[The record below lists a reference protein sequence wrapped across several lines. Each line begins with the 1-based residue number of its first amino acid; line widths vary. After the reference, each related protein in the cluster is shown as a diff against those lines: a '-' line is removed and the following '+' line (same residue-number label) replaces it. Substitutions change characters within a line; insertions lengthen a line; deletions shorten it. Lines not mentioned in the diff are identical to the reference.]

1 MKFDITRLGIEFLN
15 PMQQEMLQEVRRER
29 QLVLLSPTGSGKTL
43 AYLLPLLQLLD
54 SKSDT
59 LQALVLVPSRELA
72 IQTVDVVKRI
82 CQEVRV
88 IACYGGRP
96 AMDEHRQIKGVNP
109 HMIVATPGRIL
120 DHIRKQNI
128 TPATIVNLVID
139 EFDKCLELGF
149 QEDMKAIISELASVE
164 RRILLSATDC
174 PSIPDFAGSSDYCR
188 LSYLDVEEPCSDRI
202 AIRSVLSPDKD
213 KLSTLKSLLC
223 MLGAQKSLVF
233 ANHRQSV
240 ERIGSYLSAEGIM
253 ADVFHGG
260 MEQRD
265 RERALYRIIN
275 ASCNVFVSPDS
286 TGWDVTIP
294 GKLFERDLASR
305 DTTIEYYS
313 TINIEFDG
321 NGGVVQDDTKL
332 VPVIGS
338 EYDTIGAL
346 PTPTRDGINFLGWY
360 TMKYG
365 GELVTP
371 DTLITEE
378 MTLYAHWTEASIPS
392 GTPILDIE
400 KNILVSVDLNGATT
414 VEIPNGV
421 VGIASNAFE
430 NCENVE
436 LVSIPESVAAIPNAT
451 FANCDGLW
459 ANWYKAMA
467 KGGDA
472 TDSVTLT
479 VTNVVVHYVTASVPS
494 TAVTPAEQ
502 TGLVNIIA
510 EVTSGGPV
518 AIASTWMEQYPG
530 FEERF
535 GSDFTAALTKPT
547 GKRDSAGNAMLVWQ
561 DFVAGTDPT
570 KDDDVFTASITF
582 DSSGNPV
589 ISYTPELSEAETA
602 KRTYRKFGK
611 VKLNDAVWTE
621 IPDGEED
628 SYNFFKI
635 SVEMK

>member
-265 RERALYRIIN
+265 RERALYRFIN
-275 ASCNVFVSPDS
+275 GSCNVFVC
-286 TGWDVTIP
+286 T
-294 GKLFERDLASR
+294 DLASR
-305 DTTIEYYS
+305 GLDIPDVDNIIHYHLPIDEESYIHRNGRTARWENVGNAYLSLGPEETMPLYVQLTDDEFKLPKNSPLPSLPLWATIYVGKGKKDKIS
-313 TINIEFDG
+313 RGDVLGFLTKVGGLDG
-321 NGGVVQDDTKL
+321 KQIGRIDVLPNWSYVAVQRKL
-332 VPVIGS
+332 VKSLLARIKGQKIKGIK
-338 EYDTIGAL
+338 TIFAL
-346 PTPTRDGINFLGWY
+346 AD
-360 TMKYG
+360 
-365 GELVTP
+365 
-371 DTLITEE
+371 
-378 MTLYAHWTEASIPS
+378 
-392 GTPILDIE
+392 
-400 KNILVSVDLNGATT
+400 
-414 VEIPNGV
+414 
-421 VGIASNAFE
+421 
-430 NCENVE
+430 
-436 LVSIPESVAAIPNAT
+436 
-451 FANCDGLW
+451 
-459 ANWYKAMA
+459 
-467 KGGDA
+467 
-472 TDSVTLT
+472 
-479 VTNVVVHYVTASVPS
+479 
-494 TAVTPAEQ
+494 
-502 TGLVNIIA
+502 
-510 EVTSGGPV
+510 
-518 AIASTWMEQYPG
+518 
-530 FEERF
+530 
-535 GSDFTAALTKPT
+535 
-547 GKRDSAGNAMLVWQ
+547 
-561 DFVAGTDPT
+561 
-570 KDDDVFTASITF
+570 
-582 DSSGNPV
+582 
-589 ISYTPELSEAETA
+589 
-602 KRTYRKFGK
+602 
-611 VKLNDAVWTE
+611 
-621 IPDGEED
+621 
-628 SYNFFKI
+628 
-635 SVEMK
+635 